1 MRCER
6 VAVSMM
12 VWSSMWP
19 MCRAP
24 VTLGGGMTMEKRGP
38 AAPGLARKMPVS
50 THQLAQCGSKRWGSS
65 TLSVLMGENF
75 SLAGRGRETEAGRLR
90 RGGGLRRGRLVGHD
104 TV

>member
-38 AAPGLARKMPVS
+38 VAPGLARKMPVS
-50 THQLAQCGSKRWGSS
+50 THQLAQCGSKRWGSY
-65 TLSVLMGENF
+65 TLSIFMGENL
-75 SLAGRGRETEAGRLR
+75 SLAWGRESGVRRRESGGR
-90 RGGGLRRGRLVGHD
+90 RGGEGVGE
-104 TV
+104 VGF